1 MRTRRLIALALAA
14 ALFTAS
20 AGCGGDEPPAAGGT
34 VPGAGTPVADPAG
47 EAPAEPS
54 AEPVDGAADAPQACT
69 LVSKDDAERL
79 AGTPL
84 EEPVVAGQSCTYTG
98 PVSGPTAQVEVFVGE
113 GAKKY
118 LDIERQLGHEIRELT
133 GTADEALLTYEAF
146 FLRKGELWVAVRLMR
161 LNDPQENRA
170 PLERLART
178 VAGRM

>member
-1 MRTRRLIALALAA
+1 MRSRRLVALAL
-14 ALFTAS
+14 TATLLTAP
-20 AGCGGDEPPAAGGT
+20 AGCGDDEPPAAGGAP
-34 VPGAGTPVADPAG
+34 PGAGAPVAEPTG

-54 AEPVDGAADAPQACT
+54 AGPVDDAAPQACT

-79 AGTPL
+79 AGTAL
-84 EEPVVAGQSCTYTG
+84 DEPVVAGQSCTYTG
-98 PVSGPTAQVEVFVGE
+98 PVTGPTAQVEVFVGE

-118 LDIERQLGHEIRELT
+118 LDIERQLGHEIRELA
-133 GTADEALLTYEAF
+133 GTADEALLTAEAF
-146 FLRKGELWVAVRLMR
+146 FLRKGELWVAVRLVR

>member
-14 ALFTAS
+14 ILFTAS
-20 AGCGGDEPPAAGGT
+20 AGCGGDEPPAPGGAA
-34 VPGAGTPVADPAG
+34 PGAGAPVAEPTG

-54 AEPVDGAADAPQACT
+54 AEPVDDAAPQACA
-69 LVSKDDAERL
+69 LVSKADAERL

-84 EEPVVAGQSCTYTG
+84 DEPVVAGQSCTYTG

-118 LDIERQLGHEIRELT
+118 LDIERQLGHEIRELA
-133 GTADEALLTYEAF
+133 GTADEALLTAEAF
-146 FLRKGELWVAVRLMR
+146 FLRRGELWVAVRLVR

>member
-1 MRTRRLIALALAA
+1 MRTRGLIALALTAT
-14 ALFTAS
+14 LLTAS
-20 AGCGGDEPPAAGGT
+20 AGCGDDEPPAAGGT
-34 VPGAGTPVADPAG
+34 APGAGAPVADPTG

-54 AEPVDGAADAPQACT
+54 AEPVDDAAGPDACA
-69 LVSKDDAERL
+69 LVSKADAERL

-84 EEPVVAGQSCTYTG
+84 DEPVAAGQSCTYTG
-98 PVSGPTAQVEVFVGE
+98 PTSGPTAQVESFVGE

-118 LDIERQLGHEIRELT
+118 LDIERQLEHEIRELT
-133 GTADEALLTYEAF
+133 GVADEALFTAEAF
-146 FLRKGELWVAVRLMR
+146 FLRKGELWVAVRLVR

>member
-1 MRTRRLIALALAA
+1 MRARRLIALALAA
-14 ALFTAS
+14 ILFTAS
-20 AGCGGDEPPAAGGT
+20 AGCGGDEPPAAGG
-34 VPGAGTPVADPAG
+34 VAPGAGTPVADPTG
-47 EAPAEPS
+47 EAPTEPS
-54 AEPVDGAADAPQACT
+54 AEPVDGAAPEPCA

-84 EEPVVAGQSCTYTG
+84 DEPVVAGQSCTYTG

-118 LDIERQLGHEIRELT
+118 LDIERQLGHEIRELA
-133 GTADEALLTYEAF
+133 GTADEALLTAEAF
-146 FLRKGELWVAVRLMR
+146 FLRRGELWVAVRLVR